1 MTPRR
6 LVQSDAK
13 AMSALHA
20 KSFDRSWS
28 EDEMKTHIE
37 MDQCLGVGQPLSGF
51 VITRS
56 VAEQS
61 EILTIVVDEHKRGQG
76 IAKTL
81 LRACEGKA
89 RTLESTVMFLE
100 VAEDNSAAIRLYEGS
115 GYVRFGRRPAYYRR
129 KIGRV
134 AALTYRKDLDVST

>member
-6 LVQSDAK
+6 LGESDAK
-13 AMSALHA
+13 AMSALHE
-20 KSFDRSWS
+20 KSFDKAWS
-28 EDEMKTHIE
+28 EDEMRTHIE
-37 MDQCLGVGQPLSGF
+37 TDFCLGVGQPLSGF

-56 VAEQS
+56 IAEQS
-61 EILTIVVDEHKRGQG
+61 EILTIVVDEHERGQG
-76 IAKTL
+76 IARIL
-81 LRACEGKA
+81 LKACEETA
-89 RTLESTVMFLE
+89 RALESAVMFLE
-100 VAEDNSAAIRLYEGS
+100 VAEDNPAAIRLYERS